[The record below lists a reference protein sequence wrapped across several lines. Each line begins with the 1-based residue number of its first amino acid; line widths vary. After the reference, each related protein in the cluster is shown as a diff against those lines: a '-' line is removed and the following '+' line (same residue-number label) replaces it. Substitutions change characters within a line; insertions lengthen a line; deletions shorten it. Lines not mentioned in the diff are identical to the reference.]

1 MNICNELWNDTAT
14 TAVKHQD
21 LITLRVVRN
30 ISWARWP
37 PCVSYYRCVE
47 RTVAASWPWRYST
60 SSSTCR
66 WVFGSL
72 RSRGLS
78 SCRPRPRHSLPPCC
92 SGSSPSRSETVSWT
106 ILRHSRMNLEID
118 DNKVWI
124 QFYQLDDLFEYIM
137 LNLGSIR
144 MYILMLDTF
153 RMKQTQM
160 YVCTLVEF
168 ILVEIWIHCCTKL
181 NWICIGRMLVYIHS
195 QQRIEKCENCS

>member
-37 PCVSYYRCVE
+37 PCVSYYRRVE
-47 RTVAASWPWRYST
+47 RTVAVSWPWRYST

-78 SCRPRPRHSLPPCC
+78 SCRPRPHRSLPPCC
-92 SGSSPSRSETVSWT
+92 SGSSPSCSETVSWT
-106 ILRHSRMNLEID
+106 ALRHSRMNLEID

-124 QFYQLDDLFEYIM
+124 QFYQLDDLFEYIIIWAHTIGAAAWRIF
-137 LNLGSIR
+137 LRLTSSHGVFRHCPRLPSLLR
-144 MYILMLDTF
+144 SDHKAFTCTLDTG
-153 RMKQTQM
+153 
-160 YVCTLVEF
+160 YASAVP
-168 ILVEIWIHCCTKL
+168 ILW
-181 NWICIGRMLVYIHS
+181 
-195 QQRIEKCENCS
+195 